1 MITHV
6 ETLSTTNFDIYCLKK
21 EGNFVLFSSSGVSS
35 GGSVHDN
42 ARRSRHSVHDNAR
55 RNVLC
60 SVRRNARSRRDVLH
74 GSVCMLVPGG
84 PKQEGQKQATRQMLR
99 LVLC

>member
-1 MITHV
+1 M
-6 ETLSTTNFDIYCLKK
+6 FCLA
-21 EGNFVLFSSSGVSS
+21 GVSS

>member
-21 EGNFVLFSSSGVSS
+21 EGNFVLFSSLGVSS

-74 GSVCMLVPGG
+74 GSVCMLMPGG
-84 PKQEGQKQATRQMLR
+84 FQLEDLKQRVKLLLR
-99 LVLC
+99 LPRY